1 MRDRLNNGERTM
13 ITIKKCKNP
22 RVVSILIHGG
32 TDHIVEEMDRA
43 VYDALRVTQASIED
57 GKIVAGGS
65 APEIEI
71 ALGLRNYA
79 STLSGREQLAIM
91 AFADAIEVIPKT
103 LAENSGLDPID
114 TLVTLRASHESGN
127 TTTGIDIDTGEAVE
141 MWPDVVEPL
150 RTKKQAILSATEA
163 ANMIV
168 RIDDVI
174 QAAKFEKPPSP
185 ERGMGEMPE
194 DMVD

>member
-1 MRDRLNNGERTM
+1 
-13 ITIKKCKNP
+13 
-22 RVVSILIHGG
+22 
-32 TDHIVEEMDRA
+32 
-43 VYDALRVTQASIED
+43 
-57 GKIVAGGS
+57 
-65 APEIEI
+65 
-71 ALGLRNYA
+71 
-79 STLSGREQLAIM
+79 M

-127 TTTGIDIDTGEAVE
+127 STTGIDINTGKAVE

-150 RTKKQAILSATEA
+150 RTKKQAILSASEA

-185 ERGMGEMPE
+185 EGGMGEMPE
-194 DMVD
+194 DLD

>member
-1 MRDRLNNGERTM
+1 MM
-13 ITIKKCKNP
+13 ITVKKCKNP

-71 ALGLRNYA
+71 ALGLRDYA
-79 STLSGREQLAIM
+79 SSLSGREQLAIM

-127 TTTGIDIDTGEAVE
+127 STTGIDINTGKAVE

-150 RTKKQAILSATEA
+150 RTKKQAILSASEA

-174 QAAKFEKPPSP
+174 QAAKFEKPAAP
-185 ERGMGEMPE
+185 EGGMGEMPE
-194 DMVD
+194 DMTD